1 MEKHEKHWLEYS
13 TKNFEPISTECD
25 FCKRTFPN
33 SEVEL
38 VASWLF
44 RINRLVLNKVK
55 FKNVGMDICVDCKT
69 ECLNNPDSFQFK
81 IDLDLL

>member
-1 MEKHEKHWLEYS
+1 MEKHEKDWLDYS

-25 FCKRTFPN
+25 FCKRIFPN
-33 SEVEL
+33 REVEL

-44 RINRLVLNKVK
+44 RINKLVLNKVK
-55 FKNVGMDICVDCKT
+55 FKNVGMDICVECKI
-69 ECLNNPDSFQFK
+69 ECLKNPDAFQFK